1 MFPLDEKQKQ
11 EVLKLYYSLKK
22 INSEYKIQNIK
33 LRQNKSI
40 IALIKNFWG
49 RGGVETFKH
58 LKLKFK
64 SRKLPDEGVT
74 TKYESISA
82 SPFLNER
89 VAVYTSTFG
98 GDFTI
103 LNPIFVPNN
112 CDYFYIGDREIPEN
126 SVWKQLK
133 FETIIPNYHS
143 LTNIEKNR
151 FVKMNPHKIFSNYKY
166 SVYIDGNVQLI
177 GDPSE
182 FINLIGT
189 KGIAL
194 HNHRARNSAYDELEV
209 IFSLNKINKNEYD
222 SFYKVLQES
231 SLPTDFGL
239 AECNVIA
246 RDHCN
251 QISNKI
257 TEQWWE
263 LFYDLKLVRDQISFP
278 IVVYKNDIEMKDI
291 TTLGSNV
298 YNNDILRIIVK

>member
-1 MFPLDEKQKQ
+1 MFFIENEKNKNNF
-11 EVLKLYYSLKK
+11 LKIYDSLKK
-22 INSEYKIQNIK
+22 LNIENKKLNNLKKVKTSKQIFNSVLNRGFMGNLNHLLIK
-33 LRQNKSI
+33 LNSKKISDKTI
-40 IALIKNFWG
+40 
-49 RGGVETFKH
+49 
-58 LKLKFK
+58 
-64 SRKLPDEGVT
+64 
-74 TKYESISA
+74 ESHYIQPIS

-89 VAVYTSTFG
+89 VVVYTSTFG
-98 GDFTI
+98 GDFSI
-103 LNPIFVPNN
+103 LEPLFIPDN
-112 CDYFYIGDREIPEN
+112 CDFFYIGDRDITN
-126 SVWKQLK
+126 SSVWKSL
-133 FETIIPNYHS
+133 EPATVIPNYKLLS
-143 LTNIEKNR
+143 NIEKNR
-151 FVKMNPHKIFSNYKY
+151 FVKMNPHKIFSDYKY
-166 SVYIDGNVQLI
+166 SVYIDGNIQLV

-189 KGIAL
+189 NGIAL

-209 IFSLNKINKNEYD
+209 IFSLKKINKNEYD
-222 SFYKVLQES
+222 SFNKFLKES
-231 SLPTDFGL
+231 SLPADFGL

-278 IVVYKNDIEMKDI
+278 IVVYKNGIEMKDI